1 MKYKV
6 TVYASEEIEVDA
18 DSQELAEEEAMG
30 QSSFPYV
37 DYCESE
43 LLGEI

>member
-18 DSQELAEEEAMG
+18 DSQELAEEAMG